1 MWPKL
6 IDQQPDSL
14 FSSPRTIPCLCHL
27 PRIPRYCFL
36 FQAHCFFPGLMFLLD
51 WKATQLFERQNTL
64 PSCPCFLTK
73 NFLQWNISFSDI
85 VWFSEGI
92 LMDTSVFSS
101 VQLSR
106 WVMSNSLQPHEPQPG
121 LPVHHQLPESTQTH
135 VHWVSDAIQP
145 IHPVVPFPSCRQS
158 FPASGSFQ
166 MSQLFASDGQTIGV
180 SASKSVLPMNSQ
192 DWSPLGWT
200 GCISLQSKG
209 LSRVFSNTTV
219 QKHRFFGAQLSL

>member
-106 WVMSNSLQPHEPQPG
+106 WVMSNSLQPHG
-121 LPVHHQLPESTQTH
+121 LQHAMLPCPSPTPR
-135 VHWVSDAIQP
+135 VCPNPCPSSRWC
-145 IHPVVPFPSCRQS
+145 HPNHLILCCPLLLSPSIFPS
-158 FPASGSFQ
+158 
-166 MSQLFASDGQTIGV
+166 I
-180 SASKSVLPMNSQ
+180 
-192 DWSPLGWT
+192 
-200 GCISLQSKG
+200 
-209 LSRVFSNTTV
+209 RVFSNESALRIRWPKYWSFSFNISPSSEHSGLISFRIDRLNLLAV
-219 QKHRFFGAQLSL
+219 QGTLKSLL